1 MGTIFKYLEPISKIG
16 FWFKITAEPSLK
28 PEAYCCM
35 SRILNAAPTKILGQK
50 TFLIWVL
57 SVFLGILLNSQP
69 PAVGGKLPE
78 FTLSVPKNDEH
89 QEYLGLAGKESFKIS
104 EISAEVVIIE
114 IFSMY

>member
-1 MGTIFKYLEPISKIG
+1 
-16 FWFKITAEPSLK
+16 
-28 PEAYCCM
+28 M
-35 SRILNAAPTKILGQK
+35 SRILNAAPIPPKAGGQK

-57 SVFLGILLNSQP
+57 SVFLGILLTSAGFALADSQP

-78 FTLSVPKNDEH
+78 FTLPVPKSDAH
-89 QEYLGLAGKESFKIS
+89 QEYLGLAGKDAFKIS